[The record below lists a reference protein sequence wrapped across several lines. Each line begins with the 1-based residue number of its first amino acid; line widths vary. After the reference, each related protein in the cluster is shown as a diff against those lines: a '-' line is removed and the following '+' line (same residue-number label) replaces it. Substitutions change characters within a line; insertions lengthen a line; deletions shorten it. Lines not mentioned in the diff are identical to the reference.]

1 MEAYRGN
8 LEGSAKVK
16 FFYDTSKCYSKDPF
30 ISPD

>member
-16 FFYDTSKCYSKDPF
+16 FFMVLPNVIVKTRL
-30 ISPD
+30 